1 MEGRHLAIQVDFAN
15 CRDVILEFEKSRNA
29 IFEHLVE
36 ASVIDNFANIEHL
49 KSDLVLH
56 LR

>member
-15 CRDVILEFEKSRNA
+15 CRDIVLELEKSRNA